1 MSAYDPQSNDAM
13 FSRVL
18 SKLDEHSTILDEI
31 KQQGISTEKRVSSLE
46 TLSES
51 MKGKVALVAALASAA
66 VAGASQVVVS
76 MFTEKPH

>member
-51 MKGKVALVAALASAA
+51 MKGKVAIVAALASAA